1 MLRQLLDRVG
11 DRLGRR
17 PPLAAVPAAATD
29 AAATQAAPA
38 ASPHALAD
46 AESAPA
52 AGWIGIGARRPLL
65 SPRGEVAG
73 FEFRVAD
80 ALMRRADAAAQAAHT
95 VALLTAMQVTAR
107 SGRISLAELPPAW
120 LLKPQVPALL
130 APGMLVGLRLD
141 PAAPDPAMR
150 RQAVQLLRDGGA
162 RVGWPAGA
170 RGESIDASD
179 LLPDFVLLRPQ
190 AHTPV
195 AAMLRATQSTAS
207 HYPELGLVATDLP
220 SLDDLELALRLG
232 VHYAAGS
239 VSAASEPAS
248 APQIAPAVQRVCQ
261 LLNHLVRDEDIGAIA
276 AEIKRDAGLSLQLL
290 RHVGSVRYSRGR
302 SIDSV
307 EAAVMVVGRDE
318 LYRWL
323 SLVLVRSAGG
333 RPTSRALQEVTVAR
347 ARLLE
352 LLAARRGERHP
363 AGFFTLGLASML
375 PVLLNTSAAA
385 ALMPLDLGPTARAAL
400 LEQGGPWRMYLQLA
414 IALEHHDLDA
424 IARVAD
430 EFGGLLAVLEC
441 AEQAWAWTAEMEAER

>member
-1 MLRQLLDRVG
+1 MFRHLLDRVG

-17 PPLAAVPAAATD
+17 APPASAAEAGACAS
-29 AAATQAAPA
+29 PA
-38 ASPHALAD
+38 ASAPSS
-46 AESAPA
+46 AEPGA
-52 AGWIGIGARRPLL
+52 AAWIGIGARRPLL

-80 ALMRRADAAAQAAHT
+80 ALMQRADVAAQSAHT

-120 LLKPQVPALL
+120 LLKPQVPPLL
-130 APGMLVGLRLD
+130 GPGMLVGLRFD
-141 PAAPDPAMR
+141 ADGPDPAMR
-150 RQAVQLLRDGGA
+150 REASQLLRDFGA
-162 RVGWPAGA
+162 RVGWPADSGGDSVGHA
-170 RGESIDASD
+170 DV
-179 LLPDFVLLRPQ
+179 LPDFVLLRPQ
-190 AHTPV
+190 PHTPV
-195 AAMLRATQSTAS
+195 ATMLRATQHTAT
-207 HYPELGLVATDLP
+207 HFPELGLVATDLP
-220 SLDDLELALRLG
+220 SLDDLELALKLG

-239 VSAASEPAS
+239 VSSATEPAS
-248 APQIAPAVQRVCQ
+248 APQIAPAIQRVCQ

-290 RHVGSVRYSRGR
+290 RHVNSVRYSRGR
-302 SIDSV
+302 HIDSV

-333 RPTSRALQEVTVAR
+333 RATSRALQEVTVAR

-375 PVLLNTSAAA
+375 PVLLNTSASA

-400 LEQGGPWRMYLQLA
+400 LDQGGPWRMYLQLA
-414 IALEHHDLDA
+414 VALEQHDLDGVG
-424 IARVAD
+424 RWAD
-430 EFGGLLAVLEC
+430 EFGGLAAVLSC
-441 AEQAWAWTAEMEAER
+441 AEQAWAWTAEMEAEH